1 VCGQAAV
8 SGREA
13 RDVGQQRLAADLR
26 ARRGA
31 GRRFASLDRSVSAKR
46 ARMDFFCLT
55 MISAVE
61 SGIGRR
67 QPVRLFLKSV

>member
-1 VCGQAAV
+1 MD
-8 SGREA
+8 S
-13 RDVGQQRLAADLR
+13 
-26 ARRGA
+26 
-31 GRRFASLDRSVSAKR
+31 SVPGKR
-46 ARMDFFCLT
+46 ARMDFFYLT

>member
-1 VCGQAAV
+1 MCSMRNGWVPSEFC
-8 SGREA
+8 RC
-13 RDVGQQRLAADLR
+13 
-26 ARRGA
+26 RGK
-31 GRRFASLDRSVSAKR
+31 RTSLDSSVPGKR
-46 ARMDFFCLT
+46 ARMDFFYLT